1 MKMEFDV
8 LTLFLRKADVA
19 LSLPSFSYF
28 YGPIGSGKSSIGR
41 LIDFCLGATMDWT
54 PALQQEFVAARL
66 DLLLND
72 VPVSLERER
81 DSNKVIASWS
91 KESEQLQVSIPART
105 PSGEVLPDTE
115 VQVLSDLLFHLSGEE
130 PPKVRRRKGRADER
144 MERLSFRDLYRFC
157 YLDQQGMDSDFF
169 KLNSDNFAVKQKSVD
184 SLRYI
189 LGYQTERVAEL
200 ESQLQQTREA
210 KIGFQLSANALSK
223 ALSRAGMESSEALE
237 ERIRDTAAMIERAR
251 LDAVQARS
259 ERSPVP
265 AIDEALRERARGLTL
280 EVQAARQQI
289 DDLGVRLADLERHR
303 NELQMLSV
311 RFQRT
316 SAARTVLGGVEFK
329 DCPRC
334 TQHLP
339 ERGHGTCTVCGQPD
353 LILAAT
359 GVLDEDVIEKDL
371 KVRRAELDDA
381 LQRLHEQR
389 LETLTRVEDLE
400 KDKREADS
408 LLAERLRNYDSE
420 FLSQA
425 LIHERGVATLEQKLS
440 DLEQSRRLP
449 DLLRE
454 QRELASSKAL
464 EEAKLASEL
473 EATKRAAFQDRRNV
487 ERLGQLFLD
496 CLVRCNFP
504 DVRATDHVHIDP
516 SSFYPQIPL
525 GGEDAIVVLT
535 FDNAGSGGMMALFRT
550 CFAVALHRLSAMMG
564 GWRLP
569 SVLVIDTATKNVSSV
584 ENPEVVQSFYRMI
597 YELAA
602 SELTGTQ
609 FVVIDNELTSPPK
622 DLNIQVRER
631 HMVRGD
637 ANNPP
642 LVPYLSGD
650 FFSESPKQGG
660 A

>member
-1 MKMEFDV
+1 MKMKFRV
-8 LTLFLRKADVA
+8 LTLFLRKADVV
-19 LSLPSFSYF
+19 LSLPDFSYF

-54 PALQQEFVAARL
+54 PALQQELVAARL

-105 PSGEVLPDTE
+105 PSGEALPDTE
-115 VQVLSDLLFHLSGEE
+115 VQVLSDLLFHLAGEE
-130 PPKVRRRKGRADER
+130 PPKVRRRKGRPDER

-184 SLRYI
+184 ALRYI

-200 ESQLQQTREA
+200 ESQLQQAREE

-223 ALSRAGMESSEALE
+223 ALSKAGMESSEALE
-237 ERIRDTAAMIERAR
+237 ERVRDTAAKVDRAR
-251 LDAVQARS
+251 LDAAQARS

-265 AIDEALRERARGLTL
+265 AIDEALRERARDLTL
-280 EVQAARQQI
+280 EVQAARQQV
-289 DDLGVRLADLERHR
+289 DDLSVRLADLERHR

-316 SAARTVLGGVEFK
+316 SAARTVLGGVDFK

-339 ERGHGTCTVCGQPD
+339 ERGHGVCTVCGQPD
-353 LILAAT
+353 FILAAT

-381 LQRLHEQR
+381 FQRLHEQR
-389 LETLTRVEDLE
+389 QETLARVEDLE
-400 KDKREADS
+400 KVKREADS

-425 LIHERGVATLEQKLS
+425 LIHERSVATLEQKLR

-454 QRELASSKAL
+454 QRELASAKAV

-496 CLVRCNFP
+496 CLVRCKFP
-504 DVRATDHVHIDP
+504 DVRATDSVHIDP
-516 SSFYPQIPL
+516 SSFYPKIPL

-550 CFAVALHRLSAMMG
+550 CFAVALHRLSAMIG

-569 SVLVIDTATKNVSSV
+569 PVLVIDTATKNVSSV

-597 YELAA
+597 YELAT

-609 FVVIDNELTSPPK
+609 FVVIDNELTRPPEV
-622 DLNIQVRER
+622 LNIQVSER

-637 ANNPP
+637 SNNPP

-650 FFSESPKQGG
+650 FFSE
-660 A
+660 

>member
-1 MKMEFDV
+1 MKMEFRD
-8 LTLFLRKADVA
+8 LALFLRKADVV
-19 LSLPSFSYF
+19 LGLPDFSYF

-54 PALQQEFVAARL
+54 PALQQELVAARL

-105 PSGEVLPDTE
+105 PSGETLPDTE
-115 VQVLSDLLFHLSGEE
+115 VQVLSDLLFHLAGEE
-130 PPKVRRRKGRADER
+130 PPKVRRRKGRPDER

-184 SLRYI
+184 ALRYI
-189 LGYQTERVAEL
+189 LGYQTEKVAEL

-223 ALSRAGMESSEALE
+223 ALSKAGMESSEAIE
-237 ERIRDTAAMIERAR
+237 ERVRDTAAMVERAR
-251 LDAVQARS
+251 LDAAQARS
-259 ERSPVP
+259 QRSPVP
-265 AIDEALRERARGLTL
+265 VIDETLRERARGLTL
-280 EVQAARQQI
+280 EVRAARQQV
-289 DDLGVRLADLERHR
+289 DDLNVRLADLERHR

-316 SAARTVLGGVEFK
+316 SAARTILGGVDFK
-329 DCPRC
+329 ECPRC

-339 ERGHGTCTVCGQPD
+339 AREHGVCIVCGQPD
-353 LILAAT
+353 LVLTAT
-359 GVLDEDVIEKDL
+359 GALAEDVIEKDL
-371 KVRRAELDDA
+371 KVRRAELEDA
-381 LQRLHEQR
+381 FQRLYEQR
-389 LETLTRVEDLE
+389 QETLARVGDLE
-400 KDKREADS
+400 IAKREADS
-408 LLAERLRNYDSE
+408 LLAERLKNYDSE

-425 LIHERGVATLEQKLS
+425 LIHERNVATLEQKLS

-454 QRELASSKAL
+454 QRELASEKAV

-487 ERLGQLFLD
+487 ERLGHLFLD
-496 CLVRCNFP
+496 CLIRCNFP
-504 DVRATDHVHIDP
+504 DVSATDRVHIDP
-516 SSFYPQIPL
+516 SSFYPRIPL

-550 CFAVALHRLSAMMG
+550 CFAVALHRLAKMMG

-597 YELAA
+597 YELATG
-602 SELTGTQ
+602 ELAETQ
-609 FVVIDNELTSPPK
+609 FIVIDNEITRPPEG
-622 DLNIQVRER
+622 LNIRVSER

-637 ANNPP
+637 SNNPP

-650 FFSESPKQGG
+650 FFSE
-660 A
+660 

>member
-1 MKMEFDV
+1 MKMEFRV

-19 LSLPSFSYF
+19 ISLPGFSYF

-54 PALQQEFVAARL
+54 PALQQELVAARL
-66 DLLLND
+66 DLLLNGMT
-72 VPVSLERER
+72 VSLEREK
-81 DSNKVIASWS
+81 DSNKIVASWGN
-91 KESEQLQVSIPART
+91 ESERLQVSIPART
-105 PSGEVLPDTE
+105 PSGEALPDTE
-115 VQVLSDLLFHLSGEE
+115 VQVLSDLLFHLAGEE
-130 PPKVRRRKGRADER
+130 TPKVRRRKGRPDER

-169 KLNSDNFAVKQKSVD
+169 KLNSDNFAIKQKSVD
-184 SLRYI
+184 ALRYI

-223 ALSRAGMESSEALE
+223 ALSEAGIGSSEAFE
-237 ERIRDTAAMIERAR
+237 KRVKDTAAMVEQAR
-251 LDAVQARS
+251 IDAARARS

-265 AIDEALRERARGLTL
+265 AIDEVLRERARGLTL
-280 EVQAARQQI
+280 EVRAVRQQV
-289 DDLGVRLADLERHR
+289 DDLNARLADLERHR

-316 SAARTVLGGVEFK
+316 SAARTVLGGVDFK

-339 ERGHGTCTVCGQPD
+339 EREHGACAVCGQPD

-359 GVLDEDVIEKDL
+359 GMLDEDVIEKDL

-381 LQRLHEQR
+381 FQRLHAQKQEALAR
-389 LETLTRVEDLE
+389 IENLD
-400 KDKREADS
+400 KSKREADY
-408 LLAERLRNYDSE
+408 LLGERLRNYDSE

-425 LIHERGVATLEQKLS
+425 LIHERSVATLEQKLI

-454 QRELASSKAL
+454 QRELAIVKEL
-464 EEAKLASEL
+464 EEARLASEL

-504 DVRATDHVHIDP
+504 DVKATDHVHIDP
-516 SSFYPQIPL
+516 SSFYPKIPL

-550 CFAVALHRLSAMMG
+550 CFAVALHRLSAIIG

-597 YELAA
+597 YELAT
-602 SELTGTQ
+602 SELSGTQ
-609 FVVIDNELTSPPK
+609 VIVIDNELTRPPEEMK
-622 DLNIQVRER
+622 IQVSAR
-631 HMVRGD
+631 HMVRG
-637 ANNPP
+637 NSENPP

-650 FFSESPKQGG
+650 FF
-660 A
+660 

>member
-1 MKMEFDV
+1 MKMDFRV
-8 LTLFLRKADVA
+8 LTLILRKAEVI
-19 LSLPSFSYF
+19 LILPDFSYF

-41 LIDFCLGATMDWT
+41 LIDFCLGATLDWT

-91 KESEQLQVSIPART
+91 KESEQLQVSIPARIA
-105 PSGEVLPDTE
+105 SGVALPDTE
-115 VQVLSDLLFHLSGEE
+115 VQVLSDLLFYLAEEE
-130 PPKVRRRKGRADER
+130 PPRVRRRKGRPDER

-184 SLRYI
+184 ALRYI

-200 ESQLQQTREA
+200 ESQLQHAREA
-210 KIGFQLSANALSK
+210 RIGFQLSANALSK
-223 ALSRAGMESSEALE
+223 ALSKAGMESSDVLE
-237 ERIRDTAAMIERAR
+237 KRVSDTAAMLERAR
-251 LDAVQARS
+251 HDAAQARS
-259 ERSPVP
+259 KRSPVP
-265 AIDEALRERARGLTL
+265 AIDEALRERARDLTL
-280 EVQAARQQI
+280 EVQSARQQI
-289 DDLGVRLADLERHR
+289 DDLSVRLADMERHR
-303 NELQMLSV
+303 NELRMLSV

-316 SAARTVLGGVEFK
+316 SAARTILGGVDFK

-339 ERGHGTCTVCGQPD
+339 ERQHGACSVCGQPD

-359 GVLDEDVIEKDL
+359 GVLDEEVIDNDL
-371 KVRRAELDDA
+371 KVRRTELDDA
-381 LQRLHEQR
+381 FQRLHEQR
-389 LETLTRVEDLE
+389 RETLARVHDLE
-400 KDKREADS
+400 KAKREADS

-420 FLSQA
+420 FLSKA
-425 LIHERGVATLEQKLS
+425 LIHERNVATLEQKLS

-454 QRELASSKAL
+454 QRELASAKAV
-464 EEAKLASEL
+464 EEAKLVGEL
-473 EATKRAAFQDRRNV
+473 EEKKRAAFQDRRNV

-504 DVRATDHVHIDP
+504 DVRETDHVHIDP
-516 SSFYPQIPL
+516 SSFYPKIPL

-602 SELTGTQ
+602 GELTGTQ
-609 FVVIDNELTSPPK
+609 FVVIDNELTRPPE
-622 DLNIQVRER
+622 DLDIQVSER

-637 ANNPP
+637 AKNPP

-650 FFSESPKQGG
+650 FFSD
-660 A
+660 

>member
-1 MKMEFDV
+1 MKMEFRV
-8 LTLFLRKADVA
+8 LTLFLRKAEV
-19 LSLPSFSYF
+19 SLNLPDFSYF

-41 LIDFCLGATMDWT
+41 LIDFCLGATTDWT

-72 VPVSLERER
+72 MPVSLGRER
-81 DSNKVIASWS
+81 DSNRVIASWR
-91 KESEQLQVSIPART
+91 KESDQLQVSIPART
-105 PSGEVLPDTE
+105 PNGEALPDTE
-115 VQVLSDLLFHLSGEE
+115 VQVLSDLLFHLAAEE
-130 PPKVRRRKGRADER
+130 PPKVRRRKGRPDER

-169 KLNSDNFAVKQKSVD
+169 KLNSDNFAVKQKSID
-184 SLRYI
+184 ALRYI
-189 LGYQTERVAEL
+189 LGYHTEKVADL

-210 KIGFQLSANALSK
+210 KLGFQLSANALSR
-223 ALSRAGMESSEALE
+223 ALSEAGMASSEALE
-237 ERIRDTAAMIERAR
+237 ERVRNTAAMVERAR
-251 LDAVQARS
+251 HDAAQARS

-265 AIDEALRERARGLTL
+265 AIDEALRKRARGLTM
-280 EVQAARQQI
+280 EVQAARQQV
-289 DDLGVRLADLERHR
+289 DDLSVRLAELERHR

-316 SAARTVLGGVEFK
+316 SAAKTVLGGVDFK

-339 ERGHGTCTVCGQPD
+339 ERAHGTCTVCGQPD
-353 LILAAT
+353 SIFAAT

-371 KVRRAELDDA
+371 KIRRAELDDA
-381 LQRLHEQR
+381 FQRLHEQR
-389 LETLTRVEDLE
+389 QKTAARVDDLE
-400 KDKREADS
+400 IAKREADS

-425 LIHERGVATLEQKLS
+425 LIHERNAATLEQKLA

-454 QRELASSKAL
+454 QRELASAKAV
-464 EEAKLASEL
+464 EEAKLVSEL

-496 CLVRCNFP
+496 CLVRSKFP
-504 DVRATDHVHIDP
+504 DVRAIDNVHIDP
-516 SSFYPQIPL
+516 SSFYPRIPL

-564 GWRLP
+564 GRRLP
-569 SVLVIDTATKNVSSV
+569 SVLVIDTPTKNVSSV

-597 YELAA
+597 YELAS

-609 FVVIDNELTSPPK
+609 FVVIDNELTRPPEGL
-622 DLNIQVRER
+622 DIQVNDR

-637 ANNPP
+637 SNNPP
-642 LVPYLSGD
+642 LVPYLSGE
-650 FFSESPKQGG
+650 FFSE
-660 A
+660 